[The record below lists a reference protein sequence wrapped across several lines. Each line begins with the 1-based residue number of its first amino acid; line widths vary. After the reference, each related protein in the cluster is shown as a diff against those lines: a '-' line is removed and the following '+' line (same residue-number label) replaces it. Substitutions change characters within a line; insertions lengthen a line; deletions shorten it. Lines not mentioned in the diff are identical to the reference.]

1 MAAEPGL
8 LLGAVLCIL
17 PLLPFGTGALLTG
30 LTYPEPP
37 FNVTV
42 DMLPDRYSV
51 MWDWNSVNWGDTKN
65 VTFSVLLRKLK
76 KKTQW
81 NSVPGCLHIPHRNCS
96 IDPAL
101 VDIDKRYQVRVR
113 AEIAQ
118 INFSFSDT
126 ITFTPKA
133 PGEIALPIA
142 VYVESIDGGVK
153 IKITLPNTREYW
165 DNALFD
171 YILLLR
177 TNSSIEERRS
187 LYPNF
192 YLYDLNPGE
201 NYCFKVKVSSYLTK
215 TNDTFSPE
223 KCFKVEAV
231 GLDGRPYPEN
241 VTMEALNTNYMLKW
255 DWDYSQH
262 PNVTFSVENNSEIW
276 PGKWNQVQ
284 GCENISRR
292 NCDVSG
298 IYIYGKYNFRV
309 AASLDNNNR
318 TLSRA
323 LRFNPEKDTVIGP
336 PSNVSTEL
344 YGTKLHVNVLKVE
357 AFHNDDLKNYCDWEY
372 NLIYWKDSAS
382 DREEKTLNEKVG
394 RFTIEVEASTTYCLT
409 VRVVCQTHNR
419 SGLFSET
426 QCITTGADA
435 LPVWSAGIVI
445 GVLLSVV
452 LTAVLVYLCACPL
465 KRYVKHIF
473 YPTGKLPSSI
483 ESGMFDS
490 RVKIPFVLQEEE
502 PTDLCYIIR
511 NSEHDED
518 SVQNRKYSLKES
530 NTDSG
535 NYSNEDETTGD
546 NGLSIQRM

>member
-1 MAAEPGL
+1 MAN
-8 LLGAVLCIL
+8 LCIL
-17 PLLPFGTGALLTG
+17 
-30 LTYPEPP
+30 
-37 FNVTV
+37 
-42 DMLPDRYSV
+42 
-51 MWDWNSVNWGDTKN
+51 
-65 VTFSVLLRKLK
+65 
-76 KKTQW
+76 
-81 NSVPGCLHIPHRNCS
+81 
-96 IDPAL
+96 
-101 VDIDKRYQVRVR
+101 
-113 AEIAQ
+113 
-118 INFSFSDT
+118 
-126 ITFTPKA
+126 
-133 PGEIALPIA
+133 GEIALPIA

-426 QCITTGADA
+426 QCITTGAGHLKQPEPDG
-435 LPVWSAGIVI
+435 S
-445 GVLLSVV
+445 
-452 LTAVLVYLCACPL
+452 LTF
-465 KRYVKHIF
+465 H
-473 YPTGKLPSSI
+473 
-483 ESGMFDS
+483 
-490 RVKIPFVLQEEE
+490 
-502 PTDLCYIIR
+502 
-511 NSEHDED
+511 N
-518 SVQNRKYSLKES
+518 
-530 NTDSG
+530 
-535 NYSNEDETTGD
+535 
-546 NGLSIQRM
+546 

>member
-1 MAAEPGL
+1 MGGALGVTRLRCTGQCVASLTRRQKCGGTCGSEMAAEPGL

-133 PGEIALPIA
+133 P
-142 VYVESIDGGVK
+142 
-153 IKITLPNTREYW
+153 
-165 DNALFD
+165 
-171 YILLLR
+171 
-177 TNSSIEERRS
+177 
-187 LYPNF
+187 
-192 YLYDLNPGE
+192 
-201 NYCFKVKVSSYLTK
+201 
-215 TNDTFSPE
+215 
-223 KCFKVEAV
+223 